1 MENVTLKVAG
11 MTCGGCV
18 KSVTKVLQ
26 PLPGVS
32 DVNVTLQ
39 PGEAQVSFDPSKTNV
54 DTLRKAIEGAGFD
67 VVG

>member
-1 MENVTLKVAG
+1 MESVVLKVAG

-18 KSVTKVLQ
+18 RSVTNVLN
-26 PLPGVS
+26 PITGVS
-32 DVNVTLQ
+32 NVVVTLQ
-39 PGEAQVSFDPSKTNV
+39 PSEARVTFDPDKTNI